1 MNDIEISIIC
11 NTYNQVHYIDKALES
26 LVAQKTSVPFEII
39 VHDDCSTD
47 GTVNV
52 VRKYEKMYPS
62 LVRVFVEIE
71 NQYSRGKNIT
81 RDILLPHIR
90 GKYIALCEGDDY
102 WIDDTKIQKQWEAME
117 HHKECDM
124 CACRSI
130 IVEENGKTIKGEVRP
145 NKCNSILPPEKV
157 IVGGGRYI
165 ATPSLF
171 YRKSLYDMKTQFESV
186 ISFDFTLQIKGSLRG
201 GIYYI
206 DYAMAAYRDLAKGS
220 WSLNVARDR
229 DKIKKHYERE
239 IRMLEVLD
247 YETEGRYHD
256 SIEKRIEAYTPFYDQ
271 LMNHREEFLNELAS
285 CRDGIWIWGMG
296 LRGDAAQKFCKNEK
310 IVIDGVCDKQN
321 TGLGE
326 KTEHGQVVD
335 STENCLKKSK
345 AILAS
350 NNIIYNYL
358 IDEGYPGVLINL
370 QKYMPLS

>member
-1 MNDIEISIIC
+1 MNDRVMVSVIC
-11 NTYNQVHYIDKALES
+11 LTYNHEKYIEQTIKSIVSQITDFK
-26 LVAQKTSVPFEII
+26 FELII
-39 VHDDCSTD
+39 HDDNSTD
-47 GTVNV
+47 RTTNI
-52 VRKYEKMYPS
+52 VREYEKEYPDIINAIYEEENMYSKGYDALRNLCIP
-62 LVRVFVEIE
+62 VA
-71 NQYSRGKNIT
+71 
-81 RDILLPHIR
+81 R
-90 GKYIALCEGDDY
+90 GKYIAFCEGDDY
-102 WIDDTKIQKQWEAME
+102 WIDDKKIQIQYEIME
-117 HHKECDM
+117 KSADVDM
-124 CACRSI
+124 CSCSAIELCSD
-130 IVEENGKTIKGEVRP
+130 GETHEIRP
-145 NKCNSILPPEKV
+145 FDTDCILPIEDV
-157 IVGGGRYI
+157 IVGGGGYL
-165 ATPSLF
+165 ATNTLF
-171 YRKSLYDMKTQFESV
+171 FRKELLTSYMPFERILSMDYE
-186 ISFDFTLQIKGSLRG
+186 FQIKEALRG

-206 DYAMAAYRDLAKGS
+206 DKNMTVYRKFTENS
-220 WSLNVARDR
+220 WTR
-229 DKIKKHYERE
+229 KICEDTEKRKSHIEKE
-239 IRMLEVLD
+239 ISMLRQFD
-247 YETEGRYHD
+247 IDTEGRYHD
-256 SIEKRIEAYTPFYDQ
+256 CIERRIEAYTPFYDQ